1 MPHCPN
7 NAPTFLCYVRVLTI
21 RLVFFSLL
29 WWVLTEGAFPMS
41 LLGIIGVGTAVAVSM
56 RLLPAGTWAWRVG
69 PLFRFVPFFLWQS
82 LLGGLDVAYRALHP
96 RIALHPEVIRHHF
109 QLRQEHSRVF
119 FLWVVSLLPG
129 TAGVDLHG
137 DVASVHVLD
146 MDLAGPEKLHDL
158 EQRIAKLISGEYS

>member
-1 MPHCPN
+1 MPHCPK

-29 WWVLTEGAFPMS
+29 WWVLTEGGLPWS
-41 LLGIIGVGTAVAVSM
+41 LLSLAGVGIAVIVSL
-56 RLLPAGTWAWRVG
+56 RLLPPGVWSWKVG
-69 PLFRFVPFFLWQS
+69 PLLGFLPFFLWQS

-96 RIALHPEVIRHHF
+96 RITVQPEVIRHHF

-146 MDLAGPEKLHDL
+146 MNLTGPGKLDEL
-158 EQRIAKLISGEYS
+158 EQRIAKLFGDA